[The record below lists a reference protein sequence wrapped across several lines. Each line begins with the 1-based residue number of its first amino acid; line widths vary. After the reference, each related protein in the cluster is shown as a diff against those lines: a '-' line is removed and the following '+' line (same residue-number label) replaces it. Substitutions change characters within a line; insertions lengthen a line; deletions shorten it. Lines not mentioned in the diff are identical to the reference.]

1 MERSPFFD
9 GWKSCPRCRAD
20 LDIVDARATCPACG
34 LVVYANPGP
43 TVSGLVLDDDGRIL
57 LARRAADPGRGLWD
71 ILGGFADE
79 GETPLEA
86 LARELREETGVEIE
100 PLEFYGAWPDR
111 YGDGGVWTLNLYW
124 TARIAS
130 GEPEAA
136 DDVAEVRWFA
146 PDEIPPSGEFAFENT
161 VVVLKAWKAG
171 L

>member
-1 MERSPFFD
+1 
-9 GWKSCPRCRAD
+9 
-20 LDIVDARATCPACG
+20 L
-34 LVVYANPGP
+34 
-43 TVSGLVLDDDGRIL
+43 
-57 LARRAADPGRGLWD
+57 
-71 ILGGFADE
+71 
-79 GETPLEA
+79 
-86 LARELREETGVEIE
+86 ETGVDIE